1 MLPDWWLH
9 CTLDEIPMECWR
21 NKNTFWNCFRLLT
34 GCWRNISLAQK
45 TFWNCVWTQDYFI
58 TWIKF
63 LGNAG
68 GIFHPKTLSR
78 AVFPTRTQT
87 FITWLFNVHK
97 CLQTLP
103 MPQTFSESV
112 FGIHLLL
119 FSQMKFTCGTMPKG
133 HFLGAKKK
141 LYRKHRFCLWYYL
154 GLIFPEWNSQ
164 AMQKQHFLSTK
175 NTGRMCFMDP
185 VGLVLLNEIHM
196 SCRSNIFSLPKT
208 LTECVLWIQLAW
220 FS

>member
-1 MLPDWWLH
+1 MESCWNIAVGQKHFSNLCLAITYMVIGLYVAWLVITLYPGWNSYGMLKEQKHFLELFLA
-9 CTLDEIPMECWR
+9 TYGM
-21 NKNTFWNCFRLLT
+21 LT
-34 GCWRNISLAQK
+34 KYFSAQK

-97 CLQTLP
+97 CLQTLA

-112 FGIHLLL
+112 FGIHLVL

-141 LYRKHRFCLWYYL
+141 LF
-154 GLIFPEWNSQ
+154 IE
-164 AMQKQHFLSTK
+164 
-175 NTGRMCFMDP
+175 NTDFVFGIILAWFF
-185 VGLVLLNEIHM
+185 LNEIHKP
-196 SCRSNIFSLPKT
+196 CRGSIFSQPKT
-208 LTECVLWIQLAW
+208 LAECVLWIQLAW